1 MKNINIF
8 FFIVLNPNKQYVVVW
23 YDKLMKKS
31 EVRRMEERASYD
43 KKDLFVFLNKIPFIT
58 VSFIQDDEVFSI
70 PMLHAIHDEKIY
82 LHAAVGSRFT
92 KTLSSSNKVTIS
104 GTEVHG
110 IVLAK
115 SLFHS
120 SMNYQS
126 AVIFGSTKRIDDE
139 EIMYL
144 AFENMVDR
152 FFKGRFDDA
161 RKPNKNEWL
170 QTAMIEFTIDEFSL
184 KQRTGMPNEEE
195 SDEELPIWSGIVPV
209 KSYFGKP
216 EVDEKT
222 SKDLELPEYL
232 QTFEN

>member
-1 MKNINIF
+1 
-8 FFIVLNPNKQYVVVW
+8 
-23 YDKLMKKS
+23 
-31 EVRRMEERASYD
+31 
-43 KKDLFVFLNKIPFIT
+43 
-58 VSFIQDDEVFSI
+58 
-70 PMLHAIHDEKIY
+70 
-82 LHAAVGSRFT
+82 
-92 KTLSSSNKVTIS
+92 
-104 GTEVHG
+104 
-110 IVLAK
+110 
-115 SLFHS
+115 
-120 SMNYQS
+120 MNYQS
-126 AVIFGSTKRIDDE
+126 AVIFGSTKRIEDE

-161 RKPNKNEWL
+161 RKPDKNEWL

>member
-1 MKNINIF
+1 
-8 FFIVLNPNKQYVVVW
+8 
-23 YDKLMKKS
+23 MKKS
-31 EVRRMEERASYD
+31 EVRRMKERSSYD

-58 VSFIQDDEVFSI
+58 VSFIQDNDVFSI

-104 GTEVHG
+104 GTEVNG

-161 RKPNKNEWL
+161 RNLIKMNGYKL
-170 QTAMIEFTIDEFSL
+170 Q
-184 KQRTGMPNEEE
+184 
-195 SDEELPIWSGIVPV
+195 
-209 KSYFGKP
+209 
-216 EVDEKT
+216 
-222 SKDLELPEYL
+222 
-232 QTFEN
+232 

>member
-1 MKNINIF
+1 M
-8 FFIVLNPNKQYVVVW
+8 
-23 YDKLMKKS
+23 DKSK
-31 EVRRMEERASYD
+31 VRRLKERASYD
-43 KKDLFVFLNKIPFIT
+43 LNELFSFLNKALFVT
-58 VSFIQDDEVFSI
+58 VSFNQKGTVFSI
-70 PMLHAIHDEKIY
+70 PMLHATYNEKIY
-82 LHAAVGSRFT
+82 LHAAVGSRIT
-92 KTLSSSNKVTIS
+92 KELANNANVTLSATD
-104 GTEVHG
+104 VHG
-110 IVLAK
+110 IVLSK

-126 AVIFGSTKRIDDE
+126 AVVFGETKRIDDE
-139 EIMYL
+139 EIMYA

-152 FFKGRFDDA
+152 FFKGRFEDA
-161 RKPNKNEWL
+161 RKPTKNEWL

-195 SDEELPIWSGIVPV
+195 SDEALPIWSGVVPV

>member
-1 MKNINIF
+1 
-8 FFIVLNPNKQYVVVW
+8 
-23 YDKLMKKS
+23 MKKS
-31 EVRRMEERASYD
+31 EVRRLKERASYD
-43 KKDLFVFLNKIPFIT
+43 LNELFSFLNKTHFVT
-58 VSFIQDDEVFSI
+58 VSFNQKETVFSI
-70 PMLHAIHDEKIY
+70 PMLHAIYDEKIY
-82 LHAAVGSRFT
+82 LHAAVGSRIT
-92 KTLSSSNKVTIS
+92 KELASNANVTLSATD
-104 GTEVHG
+104 VHG
-110 IVLAK
+110 IVLSK

-126 AVIFGSTKRIDDE
+126 AVIFGSTKRIDNE
-139 EIMYL
+139 EVMYL

-195 SDEELPIWSGIVPV
+195 SDEELPIWSGVVPV

>member
-1 MKNINIF
+1 
-8 FFIVLNPNKQYVVVW
+8 
-23 YDKLMKKS
+23 MKKS
-31 EVRRMEERASYD
+31 EVRRLKERASYD
-43 KKDLFVFLNKIPFIT
+43 LNELFSFLNKTHFVT
-58 VSFIQDDEVFSI
+58 VSFNQKETVFSI
-70 PMLHAIHDEKIY
+70 PMLHAIYVEKIY
-82 LHAAVGSRFT
+82 LHAAVGSRIT
-92 KTLSSSNKVTIS
+92 KELANNANVTLSATD
-104 GTEVHG
+104 VHG
-110 IVLAK
+110 IVLSK

-126 AVIFGSTKRIDDE
+126 AVIFGSTKRIDNE
-139 EIMYL
+139 EVMYL

-152 FFKGRFDDA
+152 FFKGRFNDA

-195 SDEELPIWSGIVPV
+195 SDEELPIWSGVVPI

-222 SKDLELPEYL
+222 SKDFELPEYL
-232 QTFEN
+232 QTFKN